1 MDRVEFVSSGF
12 LQAESGIREAQESR
26 GLGDVYKSP
35 GSGVGVAA
43 GCFTSKTGGAAEA
56 GGV

>member
-1 MDRVEFVSSGF
+1 MYVICRRWWVGGVGDG
-12 LQAESGIREAQESR
+12 
-26 GLGDVYKSP
+26 GDVTGAGEGFGGA